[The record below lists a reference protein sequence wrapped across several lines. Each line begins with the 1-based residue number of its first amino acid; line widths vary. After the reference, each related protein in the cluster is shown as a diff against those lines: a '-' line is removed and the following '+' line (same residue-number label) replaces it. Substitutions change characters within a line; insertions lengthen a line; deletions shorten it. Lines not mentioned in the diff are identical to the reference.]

1 MLRELWRLEGHGVFL
16 CPEPQR
22 VVIATSLFTAFR
34 SIPSPG
40 IHTWPHRVRLDPSSL
55 PTWAL
60 VAPVSVHK
68 DSAWSVFLPT
78 SVALSSWPPGFP
90 RMSLPFY
97 QDNFPWRFLQG
108 KSAPQIPAFFLR
120 TAFTPQGGGCC
131 FNISF
136 TALQILSH
144 FWALWFLRRNLS
156 SDLVFELKRSLARS
170 LCCRGLWDQF

>member
-68 DSAWSVFLPT
+68 DSAWSVVLPT

-90 RMSLPFY
+90 RMSLPFC

-120 TAFTPQGGGCC
+120 PPSLLRVGDAASTF
-131 FNISF
+131 
-136 TALQILSH
+136 LSLLYK
-144 FWALWFLRRNLS
+144 FCPTS
-156 SDLVFELKRSLARS
+156 G
-170 LCCRGLWDQF
+170 LCGF